1 MTAWVL
7 VLAGVTAG
15 DGGQGMGTAR
25 EAVSVMP
32 RPDVQWDGTCRDENG
47 LRWHAWLREG
57 HLSRG
62 SGSVFFGSDLV
73 AFKPDGRAV
82 FDLRQV
88 GAYRLEGD
96 RLVIRT
102 HGRLFVL
109 WPAASQPQPQARS
122 WPPGAARGDVPGPGL
137 PPPRSPRT

>member
-1 MTAWVL
+1 MTALVL

-15 DGGQGMGTAR
+15 DGGMGTVAGR

-32 RPDVQWDGTCRDENG
+32 RPDVQWEGTCRDANG

-57 HLSRG
+57 HLGRG

-73 AFKPDGRAV
+73 AFKPGGTAV
-82 FDLRQV
+82 FDFGQV
-88 GAYRLEGD
+88 GTYRLDGD

-102 HGRLFVL
+102 HGLLFVL
-109 WPAASQPQPQARS
+109 RPAARKP
-122 WPPGAARGDVPGPGL
+122 
-137 PPPRSPRT
+137 